1 MRCSLVASVWLRS
14 LRTCDSFGHAA
25 VSCSRKL
32 KVQNCSLSSSSCAS
46 RDRQPNPSRTAASLS
61 SASTNVYDPPLWL
74 CLRLGPTCGVMSG
87 RKLMPGGMGDDLSCL
102 SSQSAHL
109 CVKLCILASSLM
121 TIVLDMTLPM
131 VHASSSCFLIAHRL
145 WFWQARRAANSA
157 VTCMAHWA
165 ARPRWWSASSR
176 SSACT
181 AATLAGPVTGVSL
194 STRRRDHVSVE
205 WVSGRVFR
213 ALPASRARCVESVL
227 VRSVCVGVLL
237 LLSTDLEAF
246 ESQARGLV
254 DRWQIYFGARCC
266 LRQSIVDVC
275 SGTPYT
281 RQTADT
287 C

>member
-1 MRCSLVASVWLRS
+1 
-14 LRTCDSFGHAA
+14 
-25 VSCSRKL
+25 
-32 KVQNCSLSSSSCAS
+32 
-46 RDRQPNPSRTAASLS
+46 
-61 SASTNVYDPPLWL
+61 
-74 CLRLGPTCGVMSG
+74 
-87 RKLMPGGMGDDLSCL
+87 
-102 SSQSAHL
+102 
-109 CVKLCILASSLM
+109 
-121 TIVLDMTLPM
+121 
-131 VHASSSCFLIAHRL
+131 
-145 WFWQARRAANSA
+145 
-157 VTCMAHWA
+157 MAHWA

-205 WVSGRVFR
+205 GVSGRVFR
-213 ALPASRARCVESVL
+213 ALPASRARSVESVL

-254 DRWQIYFGARCC
+254 DRWQIYFGVRCC

-275 SGTPYT
+275 SGTPT
-281 RQTADT
+281 PGRQLDT